1 MSRQPLPNGAQVRP
15 PTLRPWPPVLPAGE
29 DTLQEFVAG
38 TIPVTRVV
46 TESNQV
52 VVLVEH
58 QWGILGVFDEYLDA
72 IRERRCR
79 PEGSGYTITWV
90 GMAGGEPRETL
101 VRLELRIDGLRARPR
116 LLFHDIATPPLWT
129 LTRKALFGLYV
140 GRDGLDPGSPLD
152 DVWLIGRNPARAD
165 LRRVL
170 TQVGVP
176 RPLAPARRRSR
187 RPLRR
192 GKEGA
197 RTHKRPR
204 RQTIERPN

>member
-1 MSRQPLPNGAQVRP
+1 MRL
-15 PTLRPWPPVLPAGE
+15 PTLRAWPPVLPAGE
-29 DTLQEFVAG
+29 DVLQEFVAG

-58 QWGILGVFDEYLDA
+58 EWGILGAFDEYLDA
-72 IRERRCR
+72 IHERRCR
-79 PEGSGYTITWV
+79 PEGTGYTITWV
-90 GMAGGEPRETL
+90 GMAGGVPRETL
-101 VRLELRIDGLRARPR
+101 IRLELRIDGLRARPR

-129 LTRKALFGLYV
+129 LTRKAILGLYV
-140 GRDGLDPGSPLD
+140 ARDGLNPESPLD
-152 DVWLIGRNPARAD
+152 DVWLLGGNPARAD

-176 RPLAPARRRSR
+176 RPLPPAR

-192 GKEGA
+192 GKERG
-197 RTHKRPR
+197 RTRKRPR
-204 RQTIERPN
+204 RRTINNPN

>member
-1 MSRQPLPNGAQVRP
+1 MRLPTV
-15 PTLRPWPPVLPAGE
+15 RPWPPVLPAGE
-29 DTLQEFVAG
+29 DIYQEFVAG
-38 TIPVTRVV
+38 TIPVTRLV
-46 TESNQV
+46 TDSNE
-52 VVLVEH
+52 VLVIVEH
-58 QWGILGVFDEYLDA
+58 EWGILHGFDEYLDA
-72 IRERRCR
+72 IRERER
-79 PEGSGYTITWV
+79 PPGPAGYMVTWT

-101 VRLELRIDGLRARPR
+101 IRLELRIDGLRARPR

-129 LTRKALFGLYV
+129 LTWKAILGLYV
-140 GRDGLDPGSPLD
+140 DRDGLNLESPLD

-176 RPLAPARRRSR
+176 RPVPPARRPSR

-192 GKEGA
+192 GKERA

-204 RQTIERPN
+204 RQTIENRTEGDRHA

>member
-1 MSRQPLPNGAQVRP
+1 MRL
-15 PTLRPWPPVLPAGE
+15 PTLRAWPPVLPAGE
-29 DTLQEFVAG
+29 DTYQEFVAG

-58 QWGILGVFDEYLDA
+58 EWGILGAFDEYLDA

-79 PEGSGYTITWV
+79 PEGSDYTITWV
-90 GMAGGEPRETL
+90 GMARGVSRETL
-101 VRLELRIDGLRARPR
+101 IRLELRIDGLRARPR
-116 LLFHDIATPPLWT
+116 LLFNDIATPPLWT
-129 LTRKALFGLYV
+129 LTRKAILGLYV
-140 GRDGLDPGSPLD
+140 TRDGLNPESPLD
-152 DVWLIGRNPARAD
+152 DVWLLGRNPARDD

-176 RPLAPARRRSR
+176 RPLPPAR

-192 GKEGA
+192 GKERA
-197 RTHKRPR
+197 RTHRRPR
-204 RQTIERPN
+204 RRTINNPN

>member
-1 MSRQPLPNGAQVRP
+1 MRLPTPRA
-15 PTLRPWPPVLPAGE
+15 WPPVLPAGE
-29 DTLQEFVAG
+29 DTYQEFVAG
-38 TIPVTRVV
+38 TIPVTRLV
-46 TESNQV
+46 TDSNEV
-52 VVLVEH
+52 LVLVEH
-58 QWGILGVFDEYLDA
+58 EWGILHGFDEYLDA
-72 IRERRCR
+72 IRKRERPPGRA
-79 PEGSGYTITWV
+79 GYMVTWT

-101 VRLELRIDGLRARPR
+101 IRLELRIDGLRARPR

-129 LTRKALFGLYV
+129 LTRKAILGLYV
-140 GRDGLDPGSPLD
+140 DRDGLNPESPLD

-176 RPLAPARRRSR
+176 RPVPPARRPSR

-192 GKEGA
+192 GKERA

-204 RQTIERPN
+204 RRTIEKPN

>member
-1 MSRQPLPNGAQVRP
+1 MRL
-15 PTLRPWPPVLPAGE
+15 PTLRAWPPVLPAGE
-29 DTLQEFVAG
+29 DTYQEFVAG
-38 TIPVTRVV
+38 TIPVTRLV
-46 TESNQV
+46 TDSNEV
-52 VVLVEH
+52 LVLVEH
-58 QWGILGVFDEYLDA
+58 EWGILHGFDEYLDA
-72 IRERRCR
+72 IREPER
-79 PEGSGYTITWV
+79 PPGRAGYTVTWT

-101 VRLELRIDGLRARPR
+101 IRLELRIDGLRARPR

-129 LTRKALFGLYV
+129 LTRTAILGLYV
-140 GRDGLDPGSPLD
+140 DRDGLNPESPLD

-176 RPLAPARRRSR
+176 RPVAPARRPSR

-192 GKEGA
+192 GRERA

-204 RQTIERPN
+204 RRTIEKPN

>member
-1 MSRQPLPNGAQVRP
+1 MRP
-15 PTLRPWPPVLPAGE
+15 PTLRAWPPVLPAGE
-29 DTLQEFVAG
+29 DVLQEFVAG

-58 QWGILGVFDEYLDA
+58 EWGILGAFDEYLDA

-79 PEGSGYTITWV
+79 PEGSDYTITWV
-90 GMAGGEPRETL
+90 GMAGGVPRETL
-101 VRLELRIDGLRARPR
+101 IRLELRIDGLRPRPR

-129 LTRKALFGLYV
+129 LTRKAILGLYV
-140 GRDGLDPGSPLD
+140 ARDGLNPESPLD
-152 DVWLIGRNPARAD
+152 DVWLLGRNPARGD

-176 RPLAPARRRSR
+176 RPLPPSRRPSR

-192 GKEGA
+192 GKERA

-204 RQTIERPN
+204 RRTINNPN